1 MTLGLYDRE
10 RRRRREAVVGIA
22 KILLLLGFL
31 GAGCAFAYQIGVEQT
46 KGRNEQLT
54 ADVERLAIENQR
66 LLSAAQQ
73 LQAVARTSETRALDA
88 ERRYAQDVPTG
99 DLARIVQIARERKQV
114 GVPSDRLAFVL
125 ANTEVV
131 RTCDAPDTRRFAVQ
145 TPIGPQNPNSSVRF
159 GNGLLTVT
167 ATGASARNR
176 DGNPEAW
183 FDPTQPVAVKFT
195 PLGGRNEATANGTL
209 PINHVM
215 VHNNVEWRFA
225 VIASARSFAEVTAE
239 RCPLP

>member
-10 RRRRREAVVGIA
+10 RRRRRQAAVGAV
-22 KILLLLGFL
+22 KITLFLGVL
-31 GAGCAFAYQIGVEQT
+31 GAGCAFAYQLGVEQT

-54 ADVERLAIENQR
+54 ADVDRLAADNQR

-73 LQAVARTSETRALDA
+73 LQAVARASETRALDV

-99 DLARIVQIARERKQV
+99 DLARIVQIARERKMA
-114 GVPSDRLAFVL
+114 GVPADRLAFVL
-125 ANTEVV
+125 SNTEVQ
-131 RTCDAPDTRRFAVQ
+131 RTCDPPDTRRFAVQ
-145 TPIGPQNPNSSVRF
+145 TPIGPANPNASVRF
-159 GNGLLTVT
+159 GNGVLTVS

-183 FDPTQPVAVKFT
+183 FDPTQPVAIRFT
-195 PLGGRNEATANGTL
+195 PLGGRNEATANGAL

-215 VHNNVEWRFA
+215 VVNNVEWRFA
-225 VIASARSFAEVTAE
+225 VVASARSFVEITAE